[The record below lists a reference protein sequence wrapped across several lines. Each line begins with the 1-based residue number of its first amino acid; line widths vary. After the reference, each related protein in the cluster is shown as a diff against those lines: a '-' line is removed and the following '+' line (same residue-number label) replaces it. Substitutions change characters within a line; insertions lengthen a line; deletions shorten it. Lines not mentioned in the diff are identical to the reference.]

1 VDNKCIQVFFEALN
15 MHLAASLYSDDAYVV
30 LTSEPNGSVPDAPLP
45 AAGLTGL
52 QFRAMLPNYVPTRAL
67 SHPTSLLGGGKMS
80 IHIHLI
86 IADPAR
92 CDWLKSTLKLD
103 PDFIVVSESPNIEEG
118 PYPETHLFMV
128 DLTHPLAS
136 QPRFWMIVHAFYPG
150 ARLMAMTEPPIKESI
165 LQTALLAGAYHMVE
179 WTDPP
184 ERVLYVAH
192 EAACGSMYVPLGAVV
207 IAMMALFSKMNQEI
221 RGAQVDTADGE
232 LMNCRTT
239 GRNDHRSLSPLEFS
253 VLSYL
258 AQHCG
263 HVVSAAEVLRAA
275 WPPGLPVYRSRN
287 RLKGVIKRLRQ
298 KIEPDPKHP
307 RYLRTAHG
315 DGYYLSSQ
323 FQWEKVAA
331 WPAGSAVE
339 QNVRLALRN

>member
-1 VDNKCIQVFFEALN
+1 
-15 MHLAASLYSDDAYVV
+15 
-30 LTSEPNGSVPDAPLP
+30 
-45 AAGLTGL
+45 
-52 QFRAMLPNYVPTRAL
+52 ML
-67 SHPTSLLGGGKMS
+67 

-86 IADPAR
+86 MADPVR

-118 PYPETHLFMV
+118 PYPETHLFIV
-128 DLTHPLAS
+128 DLAHPLAS

-150 ARLMAMTEPPIKESI
+150 ARLMAVAEPPIEEGV

-184 ERVLYVAH
+184 ERVLFVAY

-207 IAMMALFSKMNQEI
+207 IALMALFSKTNQEI
-221 RGAQVDTADGE
+221 RCGQVDTADAE
-232 LMNCRTT
+232 LMNFGTT
-239 GRNDHRSLSPLEFS
+239 GRKGHLSLAPLEFS

-258 AQHCG
+258 AQHRG

-275 WPPGLPVYRSRN
+275 WPPGLPPYRSKD
-287 RLKGVIKRLRQ
+287 RLKGVVKRLRQ
-298 KIEPDPKHP
+298 KIEPDPAHP
-307 RYLRTAHG
+307 LYLRTAHG

-323 FQWEKVAA
+323 FHWEKVAA
-331 WPAGSAVE
+331 RLAGGAVE
-339 QNVRLALRN
+339 QSVRLAFRD